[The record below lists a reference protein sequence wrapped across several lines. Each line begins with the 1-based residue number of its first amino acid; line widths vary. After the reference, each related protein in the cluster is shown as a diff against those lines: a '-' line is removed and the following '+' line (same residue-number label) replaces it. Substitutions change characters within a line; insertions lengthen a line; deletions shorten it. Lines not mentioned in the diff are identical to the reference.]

1 MILAI
6 KGWPI
11 PMLSDHKRENEG
23 GGVVSSKIYRK
34 TSWYDARVEIRP
46 SLIQGGG
53 MFARKPIQ
61 AGEIVAIVG
70 GDHDDRRRIPCLY
83 LDHLAF

>member
-61 AGEIVAIVG
+61 MPPQTKYPNGKIINKETMFV
-70 GDHDDRRRIPCLY
+70 
-83 LDHLAF
+83 